1 MLPPR
6 AKDLVRGWVSAP
18 NVRGTSDILYGSL
31 ATTWLC
37 TWTCLCLN
45 IPPQES
51 RRGWR
56 SLFYKFRWQLF
67 TIFFPEVLV
76 ATAMEQWLSAHQS
89 VKVFHRL
96 GHPEWTTRHGFY
108 ADMGGILIAPRDYPA
123 FPVDSQQLAYL
134 IEHKSLVLPEIPA
147 LEIQALNKADGLA
160 RLVTLIQMTWFCISF
175 IARGATGLGYST
187 LEVTTLAFIICTLHT
202 FSFWFYKPLD
212 PQSQRVVPIDA
223 NINQL
228 CERPISDTVSKTN
241 PAVTVTANTATT
253 ALIASTTLIASTAAA
268 PAVTSACAEPYSRTP
283 LDFVKPAPDPKSL
296 TIPFWYG
303 FSVVFFYNQRAKQR
317 PAQTMPNSIT
327 LPPGGLTMG
336 VTLYTMMFQL
346 MYHGL
351 HLGFAWL
358 AAFPS
363 RTEFYLWLVSSGT
376 DFVLILLYCFAAPIG
391 AYNTRLLGRYFFKHE
406 ATSIPELANMLPP
419 WVKVL
424 MHGPFVIV
432 YMAARA
438 IVLAES
444 LASLRALPA
453 SVYQDINW
461 PNFLPHV

>member
-1 MLPPR
+1 
-6 AKDLVRGWVSAP
+6 
-18 NVRGTSDILYGSL
+18 
-31 ATTWLC
+31 
-37 TWTCLCLN
+37 
-45 IPPQES
+45 
-51 RRGWR
+51 
-56 SLFYKFRWQLF
+56 
-67 TIFFPEVLV
+67 
-76 ATAMEQWLSAHQS
+76 
-89 VKVFHRL
+89 
-96 GHPEWTTRHGFY
+96 
-108 ADMGGILIAPRDYPA
+108 MGGILVAPRDYPA

-134 IEHKSLVLPEIPA
+134 IEHKGLVMPEIPS
-147 LEIQALNKADGLA
+147 LDIQALNKADGLA

-202 FSFWFYKPLD
+202 FSFWYYKPLD

-223 NINQL
+223 SIDQL
-228 CERPISDTVSKTN
+228 CQRPGPDTTSSKTT
-241 PAVTVTANTATT
+241 PEVTVTTT
-253 ALIASTTLIASTAAA
+253 TTTSPPVIASAPAA
-268 PAVTSACAEPYSRTP
+268 PATSSLCIETYSRTP
-283 LDFVKPAPDPKSL
+283 LDFVKPPPDPKSL
-296 TIPFWYG
+296 TVPFWYG
-303 FSVVFFYNQRAKQR
+303 FSAVFFHEQKAQQK
-317 PAQTMPNSIT
+317 PAQTMANSVT

-336 VTLYTMMFQL
+336 VTIYTMLFQL

-376 DFVLILLYCFAAPIG
+376 DFVLILLYCLVAPLG
-391 AYNTRLLGRYFFKHE
+391 AYNTRELGRYFFKHE

-419 WVKVL
+419 WLKIL
-424 MHGPFVIV
+424 LHAPFVVV

-453 SVYQDINW
+453 SVYQDVNW
-461 PNFLPHV
+461 PNFMPHV